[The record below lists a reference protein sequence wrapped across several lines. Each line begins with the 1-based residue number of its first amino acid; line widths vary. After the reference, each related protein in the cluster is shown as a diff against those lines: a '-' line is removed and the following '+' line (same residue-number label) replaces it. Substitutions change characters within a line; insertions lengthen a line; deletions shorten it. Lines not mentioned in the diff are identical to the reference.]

1 MAIVHFFVEE
11 QSGKLSSKLDQE
23 GYSGLVSV
31 FGNNKRQIHL
41 VKLSGLLLLFI
52 QSYSTFNNNSSSIQI
67 SPVYKFSCQKQSITP
82 RGV

>member
-23 GYSGLVSV
+23 GYSELVSV